1 MPQHCAC
8 IRSCPDGLQGNFT
21 IVLDDMHIFFKFKI
35 QNFIKKQIMEKFS
48 GFFSLHED
56 EDDKGKTLESVKK
69 NIDFKGANLWILACA
84 IIIAS
89 VGLNVNSTA
98 VIIGAML
105 ISPLMGPIVGAG
117 FALGIYD
124 FSLLK
129 KSLRNLLNATLVSLL
144 FSTVY
149 FYLSPFKEVQSEL
162 LARTS
167 PNIYD
172 ILIAFFGG
180 LVGVIAVT
188 RTEKGNPIPGVA
200 IATALMPP
208 LCTAGY
214 GIATMQWPFFLGAF
228 YLYCI
233 NCVFIGIST
242 FLIVKYLKYPAKEAV
257 DKGQQRKVR
266 VFISVLIT
274 VMIIPSAYLAY
285 TLYEKQQ
292 FIKSA
297 DLFADQEFTAKG
309 YTMVY
314 KKTSYAPK
322 RKVLELAFLSKRF
335 TDSEMGL
342 LRKKM
347 RKNQFLK
354 DAELIIRQDS
364 TDRFSALKGDILS
377 QIKSSE
383 NELNAK
389 DVKIMQ
395 LQKQLSRYE
404 FDNASFLRET
414 RILFPEVSSLAIVRQ
429 QAALKNDSLAEVT
442 AVAYDAAKPIRQADK
457 EKFRTW
463 LNERLGVKNVVLYRR
478 EK

>member
-1 MPQHCAC
+1 M
-8 IRSCPDGLQGNFT
+8 
-21 IVLDDMHIFFKFKI
+21 
-35 QNFIKKQIMEKFS
+35 
-48 GFFSLHED
+48 
-56 EDDKGKTLESVKK
+56 
-69 NIDFKGANLWILACA
+69 
-84 IIIAS
+84 
-89 VGLNVNSTA
+89 
-98 VIIGAML
+98 
-105 ISPLMGPIVGAG
+105 
-117 FALGIYD
+117 
-124 FSLLK
+124 
-129 KSLRNLLNATLVSLL
+129 
-144 FSTVY
+144 
-149 FYLSPFKEVQSEL
+149 
-162 LARTS
+162 
-167 PNIYD
+167 
-172 ILIAFFGG
+172 
-180 LVGVIAVT
+180 GVIAVT